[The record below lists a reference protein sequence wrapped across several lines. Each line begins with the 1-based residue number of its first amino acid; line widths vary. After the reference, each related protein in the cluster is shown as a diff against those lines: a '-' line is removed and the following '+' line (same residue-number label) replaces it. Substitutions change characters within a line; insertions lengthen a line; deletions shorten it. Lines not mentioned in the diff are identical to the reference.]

1 MNEELLNALIKAN
14 KEIKEL
20 FPYYRSVANETLRSL
35 VCQVEQE
42 SYNSIASDYSIEFKR
57 IKELIK
63 KNDSLISSF
72 EVKNNLE

>member
-42 SYNSIASDYSIEFKR
+42 YYNSIASDYSIEFKR